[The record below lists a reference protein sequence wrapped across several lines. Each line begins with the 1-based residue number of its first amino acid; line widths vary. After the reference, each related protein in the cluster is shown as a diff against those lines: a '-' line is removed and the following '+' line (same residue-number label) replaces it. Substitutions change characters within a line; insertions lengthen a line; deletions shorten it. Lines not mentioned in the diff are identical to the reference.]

1 MADREV
7 GSFAWWKYVLEGFR
21 AASSQMRGD
30 HADCGNTLASPSASP
45 RTLSDTTGTTAS
57 SSLALDT
64 PSEDADDMSAAA
76 AVPLHVSHARTDSS
90 IDEPDDD
97 LAACIAQML
106 LECRQDAELK
116 PSAEAFFEE
125 DALAD
130 GEVYDFE
137 LENEIRERAA
147 IAQELNWMLMG
158 VLPMG

>member
-1 MADREV
+1 M
-7 GSFAWWKYVLEGFR
+7 
-21 AASSQMRGD
+21 
-30 HADCGNTLASPSASP
+30 DCGNTLASPSASP

-57 SSLALDT
+57 SSLALHT
-64 PSEDADDMSAAA
+64 PPEEADDMSAAA